1 MRIIDYTIFHMKGK
15 PCVLWINYK
24 DDKDEDI
31 HIEVSMNK
39 ILDLLMDAR
48 EVIDYQEEQ
57 LVILPDNMN
66 VKHKKV
72 HKLRS
77 SRIITDV
84 TTFWNSYIYKDKAI
98 ELYLNTLNHER
109 D

>member
-1 MRIIDYTIFHMKGK
+1 MRLIDYSIFHMKGK

-39 ILDLLMDAR
+39 ILDLLIDAR
-48 EVIDYQEEQ
+48 EVIDYQDNQ
-57 LVILPDNMN
+57 LVILPDDTH
-66 VKHKKV
+66 VKLKVV
-72 HKLRS
+72 HKLHS
-77 SRIITDV
+77 GRIITDM

-98 ELYLNTLNHER
+98 ELYLNTLNDGR
-109 D
+109 N

>member
-1 MRIIDYTIFHMKGK
+1 MRLIDYSIFHMKGK

-24 DDKDEDI
+24 DYKDKDI

-39 ILDLLMDAR
+39 ILDLLIDAR
-48 EVIDYQEEQ
+48 EVIDYQDDQ
-57 LVILPDNMN
+57 LVILPDDTH
-66 VKHKKV
+66 VKLKVV
-72 HKLRS
+72 HKLHS
-77 SRIITDV
+77 GRIITDM

>member
-1 MRIIDYTIFHMKGK
+1 MRLIDYTIFHMKGK

-39 ILDLLMDAR
+39 ILDLLMDAK
-48 EVIDYQEEQ
+48 EIIDYQDDQ
-57 LVILPDNMN
+57 LVILPDTMN
-66 VKHKKV
+66 VKLKKV

-98 ELYLNTLNHER
+98 ELYLNTLNHG
-109 D
+109 

>member
-1 MRIIDYTIFHMKGK
+1 MKLIDYTIFHMKGK

-39 ILDLLMDAR
+39 ILDLLMDAK
-48 EVIDYQEEQ
+48 EIIDYQEDQ
-57 LVILPDNMN
+57 LVILPDTMN
-66 VKHKKV
+66 VKLKKV

-84 TTFWNSYIYKDKAI
+84 TTFWNSYICKEEAI
-98 ELYLNTLNHER
+98 ELYLNTLNHG
-109 D
+109 

>member
-1 MRIIDYTIFHMKGK
+1 MKGK

-39 ILDLLMDAR
+39 LLDLLIDAR
-48 EVIDYQEEQ
+48 EVIDYQDDQ
-57 LVILPDNMN
+57 LVILPDDTH
-66 VKHKKV
+66 VKLKVV
-72 HKLRS
+72 HKLHS
-77 SRIITDV
+77 GRIITDM

-98 ELYLNTLNHER
+98 ELYLNTLNDGR
-109 D
+109 N

>member
-1 MRIIDYTIFHMKGK
+1 MKGK

-39 ILDLLMDAR
+39 ILDLLIDAR
-48 EVIDYQEEQ
+48 EVIDYQDDQ
-57 LVILPDNMN
+57 LVILPDDTH
-66 VKHKKV
+66 VRLKVV
-72 HKLRS
+72 HKLHSGRV
-77 SRIITDV
+77 ITDM

-98 ELYLNTLNHER
+98 ELYLNTLNDGR
-109 D
+109 N